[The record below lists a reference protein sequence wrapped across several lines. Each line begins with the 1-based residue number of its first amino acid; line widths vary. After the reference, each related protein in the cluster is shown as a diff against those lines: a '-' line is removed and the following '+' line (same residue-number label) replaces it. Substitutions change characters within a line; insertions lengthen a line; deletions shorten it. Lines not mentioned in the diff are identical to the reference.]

1 MKNISKV
8 AVLGGGGRTGK
19 YLVNQ
24 LLENG
29 FSVKLLLRNPN
40 NFTIQ
45 SSKIEIIKGDAID
58 EESINVLLKD
68 CQAVLSTIGQ
78 RPGEPMVASQATKNI
93 LKAMKNYDIQRYV
106 LLAGLNI
113 DTPFDKKSPK
123 TIMATDWMKTNFP
136 EIQKDR
142 QFTYDLLINSDVDW
156 TQVRVPLI
164 IFSDESSEI
173 SVNLEDC
180 LGDKITALDISKFMV
195 KEMLKS
201 NYSRQSPFISAILEK
216 QRVDYNPLFILF

>member
-19 YLVNQ
+19 YLVKQ
-24 LLENG
+24 LLKNG
-29 FSVKLLLRNPN
+29 FSVKLLLRNPD

-45 SSKIEIIKGDAID
+45 NSKIEIIKGDALS
-58 EESINVLLKD
+58 EESVSLLLGD
-68 CQAVLSTIGQ
+68 CQAVINTIGQ
-78 RPGEPMVASQATKNI
+78 RMGEPMVASGSTKNV
-93 LKAMKNYDIQRYV
+93 LNAMDAYGIQRYL

-113 DTPFDKKSPK
+113 DTPFDKKSLK

-142 QFTYDLLINSDVDW
+142 QFTYDLLSSSKIDW

-164 IFSDESSEI
+164 VFSDESNEI

-180 LGDKITALDISKFMV
+180 LGDKITALDISKFLV
-195 KEMLKS
+195 KEMVES
-201 NYSRQSPFISAILEK
+201 NYIRQSPFISAI
-216 QRVDYNPLFILF
+216 

>member
-19 YLVNQ
+19 YLVKQ
-24 LLENG
+24 LLKNG
-29 FSVKLLLRNPN
+29 FSVKLLLRNPD

-45 SSKIEIIKGDAID
+45 NSKIEIIKGDALS
-58 EESINVLLKD
+58 EESVSLLLGD
-68 CQAVLSTIGQ
+68 CQAVINTIGQ
-78 RPGEPMVASQATKNI
+78 RMGEPMVASGATKNV
-93 LKAMKNYDIQRYV
+93 LNAMDAYGIQRYL

-113 DTPFDKKSPK
+113 DTPFDKKSLK

-142 QFTYDLLINSDVDW
+142 QFTYDLLSSSKIDW

-164 IFSDESSEI
+164 VFSDESNEI

-180 LGDKITALDISKFMV
+180 LGDKITALDISKFLV
-195 KEMLKS
+195 KEIQITLD
-201 NYSRQSPFISAILEK
+201 NRL
-216 QRVDYNPLFILF
+216 L

>member
-29 FSVKLLLRNPN
+29 FSVKLLLRNPD

-45 SSKIEIIKGDAID
+45 NSKIEIIKGDAIN
-58 EESINVLLKD
+58 EESIDLLLKD
-68 CQAVLSTIGQ
+68 CQAVISTIGQ
-78 RPGEPMVASQATKNI
+78 RPGEPMVASRATKNV
-93 LKAMKNYDIQRYV
+93 LNAMKSYGIQRYV

-113 DTPFDKKSPK
+113 DTPFDKKSTK

-142 QFTYDLLINSDVDW
+142 QLTYDLLTESKIDW

-164 IFSDESSEI
+164 VFSDESSTI
-173 SVNLEDC
+173 SVNLKDC
-180 LGDKITALDISKFMV
+180 LGDKISAFDISKFLV
-195 KEMLKS
+195 KEMVES
-201 NYSRQSPFISAILEK
+201 NYNKQSPFISAI
-216 QRVDYNPLFILF
+216 

>member
-24 LLENG
+24 LLEKG
-29 FSVKLLLRNPN
+29 FSVKLLLRNLD
-40 NFTIQ
+40 NFTVQ
-45 SSKIEIIKGDAID
+45 NSKIEIIKGDAID

-93 LKAMKNYDIQRYV
+93 LKAMDKHDIQRYV

-123 TIMATDWMKTNFP
+123 TIMATDWMKTNFS

-142 QFTYDLLINSDVDW
+142 QLTYDLLAESKIDW

-164 IFSDESSEI
+164 IFSDETAQI

-180 LGDKITALDISKFMV
+180 LGEKISAFDISKFIV
-195 KEMLKS
+195 KEMVESL
-201 NYSRQSPFISAILEK
+201 YIRQSPFISAI
-216 QRVDYNPLFILF
+216 

>member
-19 YLVNQ
+19 YLVKQ
-24 LLENG
+24 LLKNG
-29 FSVKLLLRNPN
+29 FSIKLLLRNPD

-45 SSKIEIIKGDAID
+45 NSKIEIIKGDALS
-58 EESINVLLKD
+58 EESVNLLLGD
-68 CQAVLSTIGQ
+68 CQAVISTIGQ
-78 RPGEPMVASQATKNI
+78 RMGEPMVASRATKNV
-93 LKAMKNYDIQRYV
+93 LNAMDAYGIQRYL

-142 QFTYDLLINSDVDW
+142 QFTYDLLSSSKIDW

-164 IFSDESSEI
+164 VFSDESNEI

-180 LGDKITALDISKFMV
+180 LGDKITALDISKFLV
-195 KEMLKS
+195 KEMVEP
-201 NYSRQSPFISAILEK
+201 NYIRQSPFISAI
-216 QRVDYNPLFILF
+216 

>member
-1 MKNISKV
+1 MKDISKV

-19 YLVNQ
+19 YLVKQ
-24 LLENG
+24 LLKNG
-29 FSVKLLLRNPN
+29 FSIKLLLRNPD

-45 SSKIEIIKGDAID
+45 NSKIEIIKGDALS
-58 EESINVLLKD
+58 EESVSLLLGD
-68 CQAVLSTIGQ
+68 CQAVINTIGQ
-78 RPGEPMVASQATKNI
+78 RMGEPMVASGATKNV
-93 LKAMKNYDIQRYV
+93 LNAMDAYGIQRYL

-113 DTPFDKKSPK
+113 DTPFDKKSLK

-142 QFTYDLLINSDVDW
+142 QFTYDLLSSSKIDW

-164 IFSDESSEI
+164 VFSDESNEI

-180 LGDKITALDISKFMV
+180 LGDKITALDISKFLV
-195 KEMLKS
+195 KEMVES
-201 NYSRQSPFISAILEK
+201 NYIRQSPFISAI
-216 QRVDYNPLFILF
+216 

>member
-19 YLVNQ
+19 YLVKQ
-24 LLENG
+24 LLKNG
-29 FSVKLLLRNPN
+29 FSIKLLLRNPD

-45 SSKIEIIKGDAID
+45 NSKIEIIKGDALS
-58 EESINVLLKD
+58 EESVSLLLGD
-68 CQAVLSTIGQ
+68 CQAVINTIGQ
-78 RPGEPMVASQATKNI
+78 RMGEPMVASGATKNV
-93 LKAMKNYDIQRYV
+93 LNAMDAYGIQRYL

-113 DTPFDKKSPK
+113 DTPFDKKSLK

-142 QFTYDLLINSDVDW
+142 QFTYDLLSSSKIDW

-164 IFSDESSEI
+164 VFSDESNEI

-180 LGDKITALDISKFMV
+180 LGDKITALDISKFLV
-195 KEMLKS
+195 KEMVES
-201 NYSRQSPFISAILEK
+201 NYIRQSPFISAI
-216 QRVDYNPLFILF
+216 

>member
-19 YLVNQ
+19 YFVSQ

-29 FSVKLLLRNPN
+29 FSVKLLLRNPDD
-40 NFTIQ
+40 FTVQ
-45 SSKIEIIKGDAID
+45 NSKIDIIRGDAIE
-58 EESINVLLKD
+58 EESISLLLKD

-93 LKAMKNYDIQRYV
+93 LNAMKNCGIQRYV

-113 DTPFDKKSPK
+113 DTPHDKKSAK
-123 TIMATDWMKTNFP
+123 TIMATEWMKTNFP

-142 QFTYDLLINSDVDW
+142 QFTYNLLNESNVDW

-164 IFSDESSEI
+164 VFSDESSKI

-180 LGDKITALDISKFMV
+180 LGDKISAFDIAKFLV
-195 KEMLKS
+195 KEMIES
-201 NYSRQSPFISAILEK
+201 NYKRQSPFISAI
-216 QRVDYNPLFILF
+216 

>member
-1 MKNISKV
+1 MKNILKV

-19 YLVNQ
+19 YLVKQ
-24 LLENG
+24 LLKNG
-29 FSVKLLLRNPN
+29 FSVKLLLRNPD

-45 SSKIEIIKGDAID
+45 NSKIEIIKGDALS
-58 EESINVLLKD
+58 EESVSLLLGD
-68 CQAVLSTIGQ
+68 CQAVINTIGQ
-78 RPGEPMVASQATKNI
+78 RMGEPMVASGATKNV
-93 LKAMKNYDIQRYV
+93 LNAMDAYGIQRYL

-113 DTPFDKKSPK
+113 DTPFDKKSLK

-142 QFTYDLLINSDVDW
+142 QFTYDLLSSSKIDW

-164 IFSDESSEI
+164 VFSDESNEI

-180 LGDKITALDISKFMV
+180 LGDKITALDISKFLV
-195 KEMLKS
+195 KEMVES
-201 NYSRQSPFISAILEK
+201 NYIRQSPFISAI
-216 QRVDYNPLFILF
+216 

>member
-19 YLVNQ
+19 YLVNE

-29 FSVKLLLRNPN
+29 FSVKLLLRNPD

-45 SSKIEIIKGDAID
+45 NQKIEIIKGDAID
-58 EESINVLLKD
+58 DESISLLLRD
-68 CQAVLSTIGQ
+68 CQAVISTVGQ
-78 RPGEPMVASQATKNI
+78 RLGEPMVASQSTKNV
-93 LKAMKNYDIQRYV
+93 LNAMNEYGIQRYV

-113 DTPFDKKSPK
+113 DTPFDKKSAK
-123 TIMATDWMKTNFP
+123 TIMSTDWMKANFP

-142 QFTYDLLINSDVDW
+142 QFTYDLLYDSEVDW

-164 IFSDESSEI
+164 IFSDDSNEI
-173 SVNLEDC
+173 SINLDDC
-180 LGDKITALDISKFMV
+180 LGDEITALDISKFLV
-195 KEMLKS
+195 KEMVES
-201 NYSRQSPFISAILEK
+201 NYIRQSPFISA
-216 QRVDYNPLFILF
+216 V

>member
-24 LLENG
+24 LLKNG
-29 FSVKLLLRNPN
+29 FSVKLLLRNPD

-45 SSKIEIIKGDAID
+45 NSKIEIIKGDAIN
-58 EESINVLLKD
+58 EESIKILLRD
-68 CQAVLSTIGQ
+68 CQAVISTIGQ
-78 RPGEPMVASQATKNI
+78 RPGEPMVASQATKNV
-93 LKAMKNYDIQRYV
+93 LKAMNKYGIQRYV

-142 QFTYDLLINSDVDW
+142 QFTYDLLNSSKIDW

-164 IFSDESSEI
+164 VFSDESNEI

-180 LGDKITALDISKFMV
+180 SGDKITALDISKFLV
-195 KEMLKS
+195 KEMVES
-201 NYSRQSPFISAILEK
+201 NYIRQSPFISAI
-216 QRVDYNPLFILF
+216 